1 MTRETVVL
9 DTPAA
14 LATSIIETTQLMNN
28 LYSIGCSL
36 HPERNIFRDGD
47 LRKHFDLNT

>member
-1 MTRETVVL
+1 L

-14 LATSIIETTQLMNN
+14 FATSIIETALLMNN

-36 HPERNIFRDGD
+36 YLGKNIFRNAD
-47 LRKHFDLNT
+47 L